1 MTKPPK
7 GSSFKDAYFWY
18 LAQISK
24 REPDALLAANLAVNL
39 IQNDVRVNGTSYPF
53 VASCL

>member
-18 LAQISK
+18 LAQISN

-39 IQNDVRVNGTSYPF
+39 IQNDVRVNGTPYPF

>member
-18 LAQISK
+18 LAQIPK
-24 REPDALLAANLAVNL
+24 REPDALRAANLAVNF
-39 IQNDVRVNGTSYPF
+39 IQNDVHVSGKPYPF